1 MKQVRNKL
9 LKNALVYL
17 VFCLFSTLSI
27 AAPPLEFDNDIQEKR
42 FNSLVAEI
50 RCLVCQN
57 QNLAD
62 SDAELAQDLR
72 REVLE
77 LIRSGKSDAQVK
89 DFLVQRYGE
98 FVLYRP
104 RLEKATYLLWLGPI
118 VLLLFGAV
126 VMGFILRKNNL
137 QFKQNK
143 SDDKDEHQNVD

>member
-1 MKQVRNKL
+1 MKNTFVNFIFVI
-9 LKNALVYL
+9 NI
-17 VFCLFSTLSI
+17 FLFSAFSV

-42 FNSLVAEI
+42 FNTLVAEI

-72 REVLE
+72 REVLG
-77 LIRSGKSDAQVK
+77 LIRSGKTDTQVK

-104 RLEKATYLLWLGPI
+104 RLEQATYLLWLGPG
-118 VLLLFGAV
+118 VLLFFGAI
-126 VMGFILRKNNL
+126 VMGFIIRRRHQQFL
-137 QFKQNK
+137 QDQNR
-143 SDDKDEHQNVD
+143 SDNKDESQNVD